1 MRANIVFAV
10 GMWFCAL
17 AATACGQDTDFPIQ
31 PHAESQM
38 LIEKWATLTAQPE
51 EHFALLARLFPLAG
65 DDYRRFV
72 QQVAYFIHNQ
82 QKNEQGGLRAMA
94 AGTLLEFCR
103 IPRGKVVIAL
113 APYLYGNHAQLRK
126 LAWQMFMRS
135 LGEAPEYGY
144 GDLSHIVLA
153 VKSNDE
159 EIAAPLKRAIFEVAP
174 NAAFRLFFR
183 QGAGMEPSK
192 LLRAEHT
199 LDIALFELNMN
210 KGRRIRSA
218 QKGAPKKDPPQP
230 WKLDEESIAA
240 LRDLATSEHWWA
252 RMFASEFMYHN
263 KDFRLE
269 ELIEKLEQDE
279 NNLVRQSAASIT
291 TPDPLRAPV
300 GPLRP

>member
-1 MRANIVFAV
+1 M
-10 GMWFCAL
+10 
-17 AATACGQDTDFPIQ
+17 
-31 PHAESQM
+31 H
-38 LIEKWATLTAQPE
+38 
-51 EHFALLARLFPLAG
+51 H
-65 DDYRRFV
+65 
-72 QQVAYFIHNQ
+72 Q
-82 QKNEQGGLRAMA
+82 QKNDEGGLRGMA

-113 APYLYGNHAQLRK
+113 APYLYGNHAELRK
-126 LAWQMFMRS
+126 LAWQLFMRS

-153 VKSNDE
+153 VKSNDA
-159 EIAAPLKRAIFEVAP
+159 EIAPPLKRAVCEVAP
-174 NAAFRLFFR
+174 NAAFRLFLR
-183 QGAGMEPSK
+183 QGAGREASD

-218 QKGAPKKDPPQP
+218 QKSAPPEKDPPP
-230 WKLDEESIAA
+230 WKLDDKSIAA
-240 LRDLATSEHWWA
+240 LHELATSEHWWA

-263 KDFRLE
+263 KDFRIP

-279 NNLVRQSAASIT
+279 NDLVRQSAASIK